1 MQLLDFSVPED
12 ANAVLRF
19 LLDLLLPR
27 INIESPA
34 LGGHLT
40 NLEIL

>member
-1 MQLLDFSVPED
+1 VPED

-27 INIESPA
+27 IDTESPA
-34 LGGHLT
+34 SGGRLT
-40 NLEIL
+40 NLEIR